1 MTGLH
6 RGRAGGR
13 SFRCRERPRGA
24 DLERAS
30 YGAPSY
36 PSSSTYGSN
45 YTRCRSRLKEY
56 LLVPNDTPSFAVRS
70 TDLLVLFFLAAVFS
84 FRQSSLFMQYHGPGI
99 HDLDLATVG
108 FFNGETH
115 WRAYQN
121 RLLGPGLILLVQ
133 KAFCFTGRSCDYD
146 EALKLYYYAATYAA
160 NMIFLF
166 LAIRIRRD
174 VVFGFFC
181 LMSFIGFQI
190 MMWDYWYYP
199 WDPLEMIFFSILLL
213 MDVKKKQGMPFF
225 YTLFLFWVFSKETAI
240 FIPFWLLLT
249 RGAVSGSW
257 RSLRG
262 WWTLNR
268 KIALHAAAMLAIA
281 AAVVRTLRDRM
292 FVQSVLPGVGAD
304 EDNRHFGN
312 MFTLFD
318 NLDRIRSLLSQLTHF
333 KSGGYGSVYVA
344 TYTGVFL
351 YAVWCFWKYR
361 TALPPLAVR
370 TFLFAALYFGFV
382 MMSGVMAEARVYLPL
397 APMVLT
403 LYLAKRGDARW
414 TFPHRRRPGA

>member
-1 MTGLH
+1 
-6 RGRAGGR
+6 
-13 SFRCRERPRGA
+13 
-24 DLERAS
+24 
-30 YGAPSY
+30 
-36 PSSSTYGSN
+36 
-45 YTRCRSRLKEY
+45 
-56 LLVPNDTPSFAVRS
+56 
-70 TDLLVLFFLAAVFS
+70 
-84 FRQSSLFMQYHGPGI
+84 
-99 HDLDLATVG
+99 
-108 FFNGETH
+108 
-115 WRAYQN
+115 
-121 RLLGPGLILLVQ
+121 
-133 KAFCFTGRSCDYD
+133 
-146 EALKLYYYAATYAA
+146 
-160 NMIFLF
+160 MIFLF
-166 LAIRIRRD
+166 LAIRIRHD

-213 MDVKKKQGMPFF
+213 MDAKKKQGMPFF
-225 YTLFLFWVFSKETAI
+225 YTLFFFWVFSKETAI

-281 AAVVRTLRDRM
+281 AAVVKTLRDRM
-292 FVQSVLPGVGAD
+292 FVQSVLPGVGPD

-312 MFTLFD
+312 IFQLFD

-344 TYTGVFL
+344 TFTGVFL

-382 MMSGVMAEARVYLPL
+382 MMSGLMAEARVYLPL

-414 TFPHRRRPGA
+414 ESATSSRTGEGLGRAI